1 MGRRLHRGSVL
12 EYVLLLLLLLLH
24 WHACCCCRG
33 CESVRAL
40 LLHGM

>member
-1 MGRRLHRGSVL
+1 VL

-24 WHACCCCRG
+24 WHAYCCCRG